1 MAVFDPDLQPSSD
14 RGHLLTEQSNRRSSR
29 LDQLDTLALVE
40 LFADEDRRPQEAVAA
55 VAPALAQAVDSVVE
69 RLRAGG
75 RLFYLGAGT
84 SGRLGVLDAAEC
96 PPTFCSEAG
105 YEARLIESGFVPSN
119 DEERLF
125 MAPPQS
131 NRDVSNWKDDAASND
146 PVSNEAVS
154 DGGVAEQQGVEPALQ
169 GLETEPES
177 NPELDEL
184 RRRLEGLL

>member
-1 MAVFDPDLQPSSD
+1 MRVHVLLFD
-14 RGHLLTEQSNRRSSR
+14 
-29 LDQLDTLALVE
+29 
-40 LFADEDRRPQEAVAA
+40 
-55 VAPALAQAVDSVVE
+55 
-69 RLRAGG
+69 
-75 RLFYLGAGT
+75 AGT
-84 SGRLGVLDAAEC
+84 DSEGIHSLEISGRTVVLLFENPDDAERYAGLLEAQDF
-96 PPTFCSEAG
+96 PVPTVEALDREDVDLFCREAG

-131 NRDVSNWKDDAASND
+131 NRDVSNWQDDAG
-146 PVSNEAVS
+146 SNEAMA
-154 DGGVAEQQGVEPALQ
+154 GQQAVEPARQ

>member
-1 MAVFDPDLQPSSD
+1 MRVHVLLFD
-14 RGHLLTEQSNRRSSR
+14 
-29 LDQLDTLALVE
+29 
-40 LFADEDRRPQEAVAA
+40 
-55 VAPALAQAVDSVVE
+55 
-69 RLRAGG
+69 
-75 RLFYLGAGT
+75 AGT
-84 SGRLGVLDAAEC
+84 DSEGIHSLEIAGRTVVLLFENPDDAERYAGLLEAQDF
-96 PPTFCSEAG
+96 PLPTVEALDREDVDLFCREAG

-131 NRDVSNWKDDAASND
+131 NRDVSNWKDDA
-146 PVSNEAVS
+146 VS
-154 DGGVAEQQGVEPALQ
+154 DDGVAEQQGAEPARQ